1 MENVNEQDIKAPAEE
16 NAMSINIINQEADIQ
31 AWWGQYG
38 IVVVLFIIFILI
50 GILLLVI
57 DHRSNK
63 KKGKRGITINLDFLP
78 FELHAPRTWL
88 FFAICGSI
96 LGIITV
102 VVLDVTK
109 YFGTDWM
116 QPTHIA
122 SLIIDLAYLGTF
134 IMCLVIYIKAEIDD
148 KHVHK
153 CVTLTAWC
161 TFAFGIAVL
170 IEVISSIPHIEF
182 HIFLSCILA
191 IISGEDYSHLVYLLR
206 RVGPVEYR
214 TDDQLLSDYY
224 VKKFLKIVKRH
235 TDEIDMAKLLGM
247 ADVEGVRDI
256 LARLMTLI
264 QN

>member
-1 MENVNEQDIKAPAEE
+1 V
-16 NAMSINIINQEADIQ
+16 SINIINQEGEIQ

-38 IVVVLFIIFILI
+38 IVVLLFSIFILI
-50 GILLLVI
+50 GILLLMI

-63 KKGKRGITINLDFLP
+63 KKGKRGISINLDFLP

-102 VVLDVTK
+102 VVLVLNK
-109 YFGTDWM
+109 YFGTNWM
-116 QPTHIA
+116 QPQPTHIA
-122 SLIIDLAYLGTF
+122 SLIIDLAYLGPF
-134 IMCLVIYIKAEIDD
+134 ITCLVIYIKAEKDD

-161 TFAFGIAVL
+161 TLAFSVVVL
-170 IEVISSIPHIEF
+170 LEAISSIPYIEF
-182 HIFLSCILA
+182 HIFMSCTLA
-191 IISGEDYSHLVYLLR
+191 VMALITWIDEKATISSNDYSHLVYLLER
-206 RVGPVEYR
+206 IGPVEYR
-214 TDDQLLSDYY
+214 TDNQLLSDYY
-224 VKKFLKIVKRH
+224 VKRFLKIVKRH

-264 QN
+264 QV